1 MWGVLHLHLLQLSP
15 QSQSDLGFRDID
27 KPFLMGI
34 ESARLPSR
42 HIYSWPADNL
52 MTTMTIHTYMR
63 MRFHVC
69 PCVGRDLMRSCPLRV
84 RVQWPPDA
92 LSVEWP
98 RPETPLRL
106 SVWRSG
112 IHVDRFIV
120 YIYIYIYV
128 YADIPMWRY
137 VEKVRYPSTSGG
149 CTEHSR
155 REKGRKKERKK
166 PDYVL
171 PVCAFC

>member
-1 MWGVLHLHLLQLSP
+1 MFQDVSEFKTSFPCFFNRMWGVLHLHLLQLSP

-120 YIYIYIYV
+120 YIYIYICLC
-128 YADIPMWRY
+128 RY
-137 VEKVRYPSTSGG
+137 SNVKICGEGKISIYF
-149 CTEHSR
+149 R
-155 REKGRKKERKK
+155 RMHWAQ
-166 PDYVL
+166 P
-171 PVCAFC
+171 